1 MKEHANFFINVY
13 IVVILYTEKNLKKVL
28 EQANS

>member
-13 IVVILYTEKNLKKVL
+13 IVVILYTKKNKKKVL